1 MFIYIYMCV
10 YIWTFCICVLN
21 LSVTSLH
28 CCSDSHPFCCHS
40 LNFRITGAP
49 SRMVLVCDTLGNSS
63 KPYRQLEQ
71 QSWQLEQQSWH
82 PTQHTLHLILACYTT
97 SPGTSSSKVDA
108 ELLHSTRPTR
118 SDSNKT
124 FLEFPPPPAAVTRVG
139 RAQV

>member
-1 MFIYIYMCV
+1 MCV

-63 KPYRQLEQ
+63 NSRGNSSNSRGTLRNTLSTSSLLVIQLPLVQ
-71 QSWQLEQQSWH
+71 APVKLTPSSSIPLALQG
-82 PTQHTLHLILACYTT
+82 LIL
-97 SPGTSSSKVDA
+97 
-108 ELLHSTRPTR
+108 TRLFWN
-118 SDSNKT
+118 S
-124 FLEFPPPPAAVTRVG
+124 PPPPAAVTRVG